1 VAAASSSDDD
11 EEGDTDVG
19 PLLLRDRDMDT
30 TGGPP
35 LLVVDDRCD
44 VIRGIEFDSA
54 PDTAVAAGL
63 PRSHAVVTSTAS
75 SGVGC
80 LLLRLTPAELARDNA
95 ACLGEDP
102 ALADWLAGGGLDRKL
117 TDAMIGEEAGVVRAL
132 PPDQTGINE
141 GLLLALLLVSD
152 TLATTVDEPARA

>member
-19 PLLLRDRDMDT
+19 PLLLLDRDMDT

-35 LLVVDDRCD
+35 PLVVDDRCE
-44 VIRGIEFDSA
+44 VIRGIEFDSGPGA
-54 PDTAVAAGL
+54 AVAAGP
-63 PRSHAVVTSTAS
+63 PRSHAVATSTAS

-80 LLLRLTPAELARDNA
+80 LLLRLPPVELARDNA

-102 ALADWLAGGGLDRKL
+102 ALADWPVGGGLDRRL
-117 TDAMIGEEAGVVRAL
+117 TGAMIGGEAVVRAL

-141 GLLLALLLVSD
+141 GLLLVLLLVSD

>member
-1 VAAASSSDDD
+1 VAATSSSDDD

-30 TGGPP
+30 TGVPP
-35 LLVVDDRCD
+35 LLAVDGRCD
-44 VIRGIEFDSA
+44 VIRGIEFDSG
-54 PDTAVAAGL
+54 PDAAVAVGP
-63 PRSHAVVTSTAS
+63 PRSHAVATSTAS

-80 LLLRLTPAELARDNA
+80 LLLRVPPEELARDNA

-102 ALADWLAGGGLDRKL
+102 ALTDWPAGGGLDRKL
-117 TDAMIGEEAGVVRAL
+117 TGAMIGEPAVVRAL

-141 GLLLALLLVSD
+141 GLLLVLLLVSE